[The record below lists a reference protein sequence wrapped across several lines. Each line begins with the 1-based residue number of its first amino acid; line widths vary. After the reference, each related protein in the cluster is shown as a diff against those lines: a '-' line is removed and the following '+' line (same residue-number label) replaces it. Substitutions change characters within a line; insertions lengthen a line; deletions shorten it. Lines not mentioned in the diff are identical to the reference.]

1 MANFVES
8 SVGIQN
14 CVMIMMEICMAFEM
28 MLILLCVTRFEGLKR
43 IILTVILFA
52 SSFFMMAAFQNDH
65 SYSIGKRMNRHVM
78 LPDIP
83 MVLIVCG
90 HRTDALS
97 DLEFSWR
104 TQTGENAVFSMV
116 CE

>member
-28 MLILLCVTRFEGLKR
+28 MLILLRVTRFEGLKR

-52 SSFFMMAAFQNDH
+52 KKIPDQIKHQSCDRTHNQYHRYIRQHDMSIH
-65 SYSIGKRMNRHVM
+65 PLSYTVAMVILKCRH
-78 LPDIP
+78 
-83 MVLIVCG
+83 
-90 HRTDALS
+90 HKK
-97 DLEFSWR
+97 
-104 TQTGENAVFSMV
+104 
-116 CE
+116 